1 MMPLIQNV
9 DFSCKTGGKKKQ
21 RSRQIK
27 KDLGAKKKK
36 KNNLV
41 AGTKAFVRK
50 KWIHEVDGN
59 QLTTFSITEGIEIM
73 TNVNHFFQCLKG
85 CHGMHLKV
93 LSSHHLKE
101 ANTQSPLL

>member
-1 MMPLIQNV
+1 MLTSPAKQ
-9 DFSCKTGGKKKQ
+9 GAKKQ
-21 RSRQIK
+21 RTRQIK
-27 KDLGAKKKK
+27 IDLGAKKNK

-50 KWIHEVDGN
+50 KWIHEVDGK

-73 TNVNHFFQCLKG
+73 TNINHFFQCLKG
-85 CHGMHLKV
+85 CHGTHLKV
-93 LSSHHLKE
+93 LSTHHLKE